1 MTTVLKAY
9 YDGAVFVPTLPVNDI
24 QTGNMFVMSILQEDL
39 STLHT
44 ANQIETLEQ
53 ITNNLR
59 SINDTEPLSDEFD
72 KIISH
77 RVHFKNINL

>member
-1 MTTVLKAY
+1 MTTVLKEY

-59 SINDTEPLSDEFD
+59 NINDTEPLSDEFD
-72 KIISH
+72 EIISH